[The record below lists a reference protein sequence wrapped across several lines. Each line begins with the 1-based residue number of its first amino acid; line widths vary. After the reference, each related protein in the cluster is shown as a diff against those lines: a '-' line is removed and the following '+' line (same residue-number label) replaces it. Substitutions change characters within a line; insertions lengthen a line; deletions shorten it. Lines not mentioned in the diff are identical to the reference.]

1 MRTPFLLSVHHLS
14 KQLPGQAALHHTWRH
29 HHHTGTYVVTVVHT
43 LERPSG
49 DETSETGN
57 ARVWDPASS
66 LRAVLIGVSQA
77 NLPDIIDPYVE
88 YGPYETAGVPVHYVM
103 DRVTEASLTHLHFFL
118 GRECR
123 MWTREREKCLNPSA
137 NV

>member
-14 KQLPGQAALHHTWRH
+14 KQLPGQATLHHTWRH

-66 LRAVLIGVSQA
+66 LRAVLIGVSQV

-88 YGPYETAGVPVHYVM
+88 YGHNDHM
-103 DRVTEASLTHLHFFL
+103 RQRASLFTMSWTVLQKRASHTSIFFL
-118 GRECR
+118 DVSAVCG
-123 MWTREREKCLNPSA
+123 RERER